1 MVAWVPS
8 ELGWQRN
15 GEQKT
20 KRFNGVKMN
29 SLIKYGLY
37 FVVAFSVLAFGA
49 AEVWA
54 FSIVE
59 FVVFLLVFL
68 CFAGKLMVREQACR
82 SDLGREREWGT

>member
-1 MVAWVPS
+1 
-8 ELGWQRN
+8 
-15 GEQKT
+15 
-20 KRFNGVKMN
+20 MN

-68 CFAGKLMVREQACR
+68 FIESRLFSRRTPQNTR
-82 SDLGREREWGT
+82 R

>member
-1 MVAWVPS
+1 
-8 ELGWQRN
+8 
-15 GEQKT
+15 
-20 KRFNGVKMN
+20 MN

-68 CFAGKLMVREQACR
+68 FIESRLFSRRTPQITK
-82 SDLGREREWGT
+82 GRKQEKNGNERPETTILSVEL

>member
-1 MVAWVPS
+1 
-8 ELGWQRN
+8 
-15 GEQKT
+15 
-20 KRFNGVKMN
+20 MN

-68 CFAGKLMVREQACR
+68 LLVESRLFSRRTPQNTIR
-82 SDLGREREWGT
+82 

>member
-1 MVAWVPS
+1 
-8 ELGWQRN
+8 
-15 GEQKT
+15 
-20 KRFNGVKMN
+20 MN

-68 CFAGKLMVREQACR
+68 LPVEQITA
-82 SDLGREREWGT
+82 DLLN

>member
-1 MVAWVPS
+1 MINKNTKGLIKETDG
-8 ELGWQRN
+8 ELVIN
-15 GEQKT
+15 
-20 KRFNGVKMN
+20 KMN

-59 FVVFLLVFL
+59 FVVFLLVFCCL
-68 CFAGKLMVREQACR
+68 LSRLRQIY
-82 SDLGREREWGT
+82 